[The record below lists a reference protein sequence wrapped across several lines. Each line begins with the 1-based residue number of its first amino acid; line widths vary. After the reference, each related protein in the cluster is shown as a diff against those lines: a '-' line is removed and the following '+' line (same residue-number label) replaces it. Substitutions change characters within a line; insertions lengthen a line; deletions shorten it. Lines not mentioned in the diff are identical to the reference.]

1 MSACAN
7 CSAQF
12 LGVHS
17 VRTKTGPQKLPDG
30 MLTMSLGEEERCTME
45 RVRTPGDKSVSLC
58 ALSLAEF
65 DGCSGVEV
73 SSEGAAG
80 AGTGTGV
87 GAGASRV
94 SSVVSIVGCWSYF
107 LHFAL
112 HHDV

>member
-1 MSACAN
+1 M
-7 CSAQF
+7 
-12 LGVHS
+12 HS
-17 VRTKTGPQKLPDG
+17 PKDKAGLQKLPDG
-30 MLTMSLGEEERCTME
+30 VLTMSVGEEERCTME
-45 RVRTPGDKSVSLC
+45 RVRTPGDRSVSLC

-73 SSEGAAG
+73 SSAGATG
-80 AGTGTGV
+80 AGTATGV

-112 HHDV
+112 HHDMRCCCSHKLSP